1 MPVPALAA
9 RVANPVGVYPPVPVA
24 WHHTRVS
31 LVGRAGLGEEIDLT
45 GFAGKS
51 WPGVFIQ
58 PGATG
63 LDAPP
68 FALFSDESPN
78 QDGAMFRYSR
88 AAAREIM
95 IPVYI
100 HGVDRKTVNALKRQ
114 FFQALNPK
122 QGHCLI
128 RFTENGVTR

>member
-1 MPVPALAA
+1 
-9 RVANPVGVYPPVPVA
+9 
-24 WHHTRVS
+24 
-31 LVGRAGLGEEIDLT
+31 
-45 GFAGKS
+45 
-51 WPGVFIQ
+51 
-58 PGATG
+58 
-63 LDAPP
+63 
-68 FALFSDESPN
+68 
-78 QDGAMFRYSR
+78 MFRYSR